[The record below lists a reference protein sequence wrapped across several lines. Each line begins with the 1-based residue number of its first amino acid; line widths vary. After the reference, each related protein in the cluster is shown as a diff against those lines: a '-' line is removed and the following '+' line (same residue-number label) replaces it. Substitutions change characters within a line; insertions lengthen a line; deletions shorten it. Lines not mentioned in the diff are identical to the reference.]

1 MNRSFLLLG
10 VLNMLCVSQLLA
22 FDPNPLKN
30 EILNGPVKHV
40 YEVSVKGDLCKKDGA
55 KLLDRCLKKQS
66 YEENIYDSAGILIEN
81 GRYNNHLTE
90 YLQVWEPTES
100 SPYVFHGVQLDS
112 RRKVLGDVHEFV
124 AYNPNGTRLQEVHMK
139 GTAVLIQDRY
149 EYNADDKLVAHYL
162 TQGDN
167 HEFLKE
173 AYTYDS
179 LGRLTEYRSFFR
191 PDTLSFGHTFHY
203 TDSVV
208 TQRSFYR
215 KAEYNDDA
223 PYTLYF
229 LSAEGRVIKELQY
242 NHGVIDLEI
251 VYNYFDK
258 YGNWTDKTLIFHGR
272 DSQILRL
279 GDLDVVRRD
288 ATMRIYTEASVSR
301 RLRLIEYR
309 E

>member
-1 MNRSFLLLG
+1 
-10 VLNMLCVSQLLA
+10 
-22 FDPNPLKN
+22 
-30 EILNGPVKHV
+30 
-40 YEVSVKGDLCKKDGA
+40 
-55 KLLDRCLKKQS
+55 
-66 YEENIYDSAGILIEN
+66 
-81 GRYNNHLTE
+81 LT
-90 YLQVWEPTES
+90 
-100 SPYVFHGVQLDS
+100 
-112 RRKVLGDVHEFV
+112 
-124 AYNPNGTRLQEVHMK
+124 
-139 GTAVLIQDRY
+139 
-149 EYNADDKLVAHYL
+149 
-162 TQGDN
+162 
-167 HEFLKE
+167 E

-251 VYNYFDK
+251 VYNSFDK

-301 RLRLIEYR
+301 RIRLIEYR